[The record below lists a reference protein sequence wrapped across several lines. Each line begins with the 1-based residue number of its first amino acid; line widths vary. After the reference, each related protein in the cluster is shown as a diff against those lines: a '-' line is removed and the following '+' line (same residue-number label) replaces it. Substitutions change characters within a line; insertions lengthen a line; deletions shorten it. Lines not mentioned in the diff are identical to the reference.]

1 MTTETKET
9 LDRRT
14 VLGGVGAALGAAL
27 VLPGSSRAQSG
38 RKPFDGVTLNV
49 SCWNGPYPRFLAEY
63 IPEFEAA
70 TGAKVN
76 YDTPAFPVFNQ
87 RADLELSTGGSAFDV
102 LNVTFIYSSRWI
114 RAGWLTPLD
123 GFIADRQKTPADW
136 DGADFLAG
144 LTSSMRDQQGRL
156 HGIPWIADTFMVGT
170 PRRDLIAA
178 TGLGMPDTFDEVR
191 TLCQRLQGR
200 TGGVPPFVTE
210 NNYGWTFIPW
220 LQGFGGN
227 VFRAPPDD
235 LFPTLDS
242 PEAVAAAEFFTALL
256 REHAPSGV
264 ISMNYDQVA
273 QMLKQGRAVYS
284 PNGLPYLMQMAASD
298 SRVAQTAGF
307 SMMPAGPK
315 GRFPGV
321 GVHGWGIPAG
331 AKNKDASWAFIQWS
345 MSKALVQRMLVE
357 KSYTAVTR
365 RSAIESAEFKKQ
377 MTVNGQDLSGLYRQ
391 TIDQA
396 ASGYMSY
403 RTVPQFP
410 PLNRIIAIA
419 IEEMVSGQSNARD
432 AMRRA
437 QESALAELRRSGTK
451 L

>member
-1 MTTETKET
+1 MTNGSKNS
-9 LDRRT
+9 LDRRSLLRGAGAT
-14 VLGGVGAALGAAL
+14 AGAAMFLPAA
-27 VLPGSSRAQSG
+27 VRAQGG
-38 RKPFDGVTLNV
+38 RRPFEGVTLNV
-49 SCWNGPYPRFLAEY
+49 SCWNGPYPRFLADY

-70 TGAKVN
+70 SGAKVN
-76 YDTPAFPVFNQ
+76 YDTPAFPVYNQ

-123 GFIADRQKTPADW
+123 GFINDRQRTPASW
-136 DGADFLAG
+136 DGADFLSG
-144 LTSSMRDQQGRL
+144 LTASMRDQQGRL
-156 HGIPWIADTFMVGT
+156 HGVPWIADTFMAGT
-170 PRRDLIAA
+170 PRSDLIAG
-178 TGLGMPDTFDEVR
+178 TGLRMPETFDEVR
-191 TLCQRLQGR
+191 TLCQRLKGSS
-200 TGGVPPFVTE
+200 GVSPFITE

-242 PEAVAAAEFFTALL
+242 PEAIQAAEFFTALL
-256 REHAPSGV
+256 REHSPSGV
-264 ISMNYDQVA
+264 ISMNYDQVT
-273 QMLKQGRAVYS
+273 QLLKQGRAAYS

-298 SRVAQTAGF
+298 SRVAQTSAF

-331 AKNKDASWAFIQWS
+331 ARNKDAAWAFIQWS
-345 MSKALVQRMLVE
+345 LSKELVERMLAE
-357 KSYTAVTR
+357 KKYTSVTR
-365 RSAIESAEFKKQ
+365 RSVIDGAEFKKQ
-377 MTVNGQDLSGLYRQ
+377 MTVNGQDLSPLYRQ
-391 TIDQA
+391 TIDLA

-419 IEEMVSGQSNARD
+419 IEEMVSGQSSARD
-432 AMRRA
+432 AMKRA
-437 QESALAELRRSGTK
+437 NESAIAELRRSGTK